1 MYEFFQAFDSIH
13 ITYGP
18 QRRFP
23 LIPRA
28 SVIEI
33 RGKVS
38 DTNLFALSYWAPE
51 DSLLSLLYYSYCENC
66 LKITPRKAVHLH
78 FKEYLERWP
87 DVSCPPYRNLNEMAI
102 AHFTDDRL
110 EILNGIEPNFR

>member
-1 MYEFFQAFDSIH
+1 
-13 ITYGP
+13 
-18 QRRFP
+18 
-23 LIPRA
+23 
-28 SVIEI
+28 VIEI
-33 RGKVS
+33 RGKS
-38 DTNLFALSYWAPE
+38 FRHQLSSQEANLLLFALSYWAPE

-78 FKEYLERWP
+78 FKEFLERWP